1 MTGKRV
7 RSGPPKRSTTRPAGS
22 PGSSRVAEP
31 DYQALEIRALLATF
45 VPGELLVQYAPDAWS
60 TDQLAVR
67 QTLGADL
74 VQSIHTPTMQRAG
87 SGQLDLL
94 RLPAGSDVTSAITL
108 VSALPGVEF
117 AEPNWIYAPAVVSND
132 PQYTGGSMWGMY
144 SNDSPTAVGPTGTTN
159 TFGSQAEKAWNL
171 GYTGSSG
178 VIVGVIDEGIQVLH
192 PDLAANIWVN
202 PFETI
207 DGIDND
213 GNGYIDDRNGWN
225 FVNNNA
231 TVYNG
236 TSDDHGTHVAGT
248 IGAVGGN
255 AVGVAGVNWNVKMVS
270 LRFLG
275 TGGGTTAN
283 AIKAVDYLT
292 DLKTRH
298 GLNIVASNN
307 SWGGGGQSTS
317 LLNAIVRSAQAN
329 ILFVAAAGNANNNN
343 DASASYPS
351 NYNTTSGAG
360 YDAVIA
366 VANITSSGA
375 KSSSSSYG
383 ATTVDLGA
391 PGSAIMSTVPNNSYA
406 SYSGTS
412 MASPHV
418 AGAVA
423 LYKSLVPG
431 ATAVQIRAA
440 LLANTTATT
449 SMAGITVTGGR
460 LDVYKLVTSG
470 IPLPTISINSIT
482 VTESNSGTSAATF
495 TVSLSAA
502 WINPVSVNY
511 ATLAGSAL
519 PVSDYQTTSGS
530 LTFAPGQTTLSVT
543 VPIVGDATA
552 EATETFGVTLSG
564 PSGGTLGS
572 ATGTGTILDNDP
584 TQTVVSIADA
594 TIVEGP
600 ANSKRT
606 LWFTVTLVPA
616 PTALVYFNY
625 ATTDGSATGG
635 IDYFTISDQFKV
647 QAGVSSVQLGIAVYG
662 DGIVEGDET
671 FFVTLSAPINAVLG
685 DALATGTIADDD
697 GGPLP
702 SGDPGGTG
710 RGGDERNQRLAMLA
724 GFGYRQR
731 LQAPQ
736 AAPVKA
742 ARIDLGA
749 ATHRPLA
756 ITPLPLTPCELAD
769 REIIEWSQQEQTT
782 ANHSSWRDDG
792 LATSG
797 SPQVRDVECTVEA

>member
-1 MTGKRV
+1 MAEKRV
-7 RSGPPKRSTTRPAGS
+7 RPGRFDSGISRPSARPRQQRIAS
-22 PGSSRVAEP
+22 PFE
-31 DYQALEIRALLATF
+31 ALERRTLLASF
-45 VPGELLVQYAPDAWS
+45 VPGELLVQFAPDAVS
-60 TDQLAVR
+60 IQQLDVR
-67 QTLGADL
+67 QTLGAAL
-74 VQSIHTPTMQRAG
+74 VETIHTATMKRAG
-87 SGQLDLL
+87 EGQLELL
-94 RLPAGSDVTSAITL
+94 RLPAGADVDVAMALAAS
-108 VSALPGVEF
+108 LPGVEF
-117 AEPNWIYAPAVVSND
+117 AEPNWIYSPAVVSND

-178 VIVGVIDEGIQVLH
+178 VIVGVIDEGIQIAH

-202 PFETI
+202 PFETV

-236 TSDDHGTHVAGT
+236 TIDDHGTHVAGT

-255 AVGVAGVNWNVKMVS
+255 ATGVAGVNWNIRMVS

-275 TGGGTTAN
+275 SGGGTTAN
-283 AIKAVDYLT
+283 AIRAVDYLT

-317 LLNAIVRSAQAN
+317 LLNAIVRGAQAN

-343 DASASYPS
+343 DATASYPS
-351 NYNTTSGAG
+351 NYNTTAGAG

-375 KSSSSSYG
+375 KSTSSSYG

-391 PGSAIMSTVPNNSYA
+391 PGSSIVSTVPTNAYA

-418 AGAVA
+418 TGAVA

-431 ATAVQIRAA
+431 ATAAQIRAA

-449 SMAGITVTGGR
+449 SLSGITVTGGR

-470 IPLPTISINSIT
+470 IPQPSISINSIA
-482 VTESNSGTSAATF
+482 VTEGNSGTSAATF

-502 WINPVSVNY
+502 YFNPVSVNY
-511 ATLAGSAL
+511 AAAAGSAL
-519 PVSDYQTTSGS
+519 PVSDFLATSGS
-530 LTFAPGQTTLSVT
+530 LVFAPGQTVLSVT
-543 VPIVGDATA
+543 VPIVGDTNS
-552 EATETFGVTLSG
+552 EPTETFSVVLSG
-564 PSGGTLGS
+564 PSGGTIG
-572 ATGTGTILDNDP
+572 AGTGTGTILDNDSSLS
-584 TQTVVSIADA
+584 VVSIADA
-594 TIVEGP
+594 TMLEGP
-600 ANSKRT
+600 DGTKRT

-625 ATTDGSATGG
+625 STTDGSATGG
-635 IDYFTISDQFKV
+635 SDYFAISDQFKV
-647 QAGVSSVQLGIAVYG
+647 QVGVSSVQLGIAVYG
-662 DGIVEGDET
+662 DSIAEDDET
-671 FFVTLSAPINAVLG
+671 FFVTLSAPVNSILG
-685 DALATGTIADDD
+685 DASATGTIEDDD
-697 GGPLP
+697 GGLRPT
-702 SGDPGGTG
+702 GDPGGPG
-710 RGGDERNQRLAMLA
+710 RSSDGRNQRLAVQA
-724 GFGYRQR
+724 GLGHRQ
-731 LQAPQ
+731 LMQNPF
-736 AAPVKA
+736 AAQVKA
-742 ARIDLGA
+742 VRVELDA
-749 ATHRPLA
+749 ATSRPMAVPPAL
-756 ITPLPLTPCELAD
+756 LTPVEVAD
-769 REIIEWSQQEQTT
+769 RAIIEWSLGEQAT
-782 ANHSSWRDDG
+782 AERPVVPVNG
-792 LATSG
+792 FETMG
-797 SPQVRDVECTVEA
+797 SPQAMEVLSGTSPV